1 MEGGGAVGEVEDRS
15 DCACFE
21 VFGAVDEGFDA
32 GLEDGSGAHG
42 AGFEGDVEGAVGES
56 PVVEV
61 LGSCSEGEEFGVA
74 EGVLVAIAAVL
85 GLGDRLALGVEE
97 DCADGDVTGLS
108 GLVGLGEGLVHPV
121 VVVIHGAMGAAVGL
135 F

>member
-1 MEGGGAVGEVEDRS
+1 
-15 DCACFE
+15 
-21 VFGAVDEGFDA
+21 
-32 GLEDGSGAHG
+32 
-42 AGFEGDVEGAVGES
+42 
-56 PVVEV
+56 V

-97 DCADGDVTGLS
+97 DRADGDVTGLG

-121 VVVIHGAMGAAVGL
+121 VVVIHGAIGCLRWGVLDGSFYNRRAGRSEFLVEGLVVGQW
-135 F
+135 